1 MSAVADTSSSSAT
14 PSMALDDVTSSAD
27 VDTSVSVEQVAL
39 PSTLDG
45 VWGMFELRRRPTVL
59 MNGVPLVR
67 ETVDPDSEFVFDV
80 YYRSTAAAGDGD
92 LARMPEV
99 VFDSDLGRANGGAG
113 ALALTAAAHAHV
125 DDNEDLDAVEHE
137 YPGPSDEER
146 DDEDEERGGG
156 ARSRA
161 QRRHGDNDDEPNQRG
176 AAADDNSSDDDER
189 RHAVDDEDDD
199 LFAANAAD
207 VISDVIERE
216 FYFGDYGRD
225 DDFDPDDANF

>member
-1 MSAVADTSSSSAT
+1 
-14 PSMALDDVTSSAD
+14 MALDESAAAGSAD
-27 VDTSVSVEQVAL
+27 VDSSLSVEQVAL
-39 PSTLDG
+39 PSSLDG

-80 YYRSTAAAGDGD
+80 YYRSTAAVNDDDRG
-92 LARMPEV
+92 RMPEV

-113 ALALTAAAHAHV
+113 ALALTAAAHAHI

-146 DDEDEERGGG
+146 DDDDERRHGGG
-156 ARSRA
+156 ARHRRRNDNEAHRA
-161 QRRHGDNDDEPNQRG
+161 AP
-176 AAADDNSSDDDER
+176 ADDNSSDDER
-189 RHAVDDEDDD
+189 RRAGGAGADDDDDEDEDDD
-199 LFAANAAD
+199 DLFTSNAAD
-207 VISDVIERE
+207 VISDVVERE